1 MKKYRIGVLGPS
13 EIAFRRMVPAIVN
26 SRHFDFAGIAHA
38 SLEEYPGQS
47 AGHAAKC
54 EKFADAFGGKIYD
67 SFAEILGDA
76 DVDAVY
82 IPLPP
87 SEHLKWAKAAFDS
100 GKHVLV
106 EKPSTTTLA
115 DTEKMIKAAE
125 AGAAGGQAPCTN
137 GGLSP
142 RALALHENYAYAYH
156 AQVKAIRDILESGR
170 IGDLRLVRATFSFPY
185 RGENDFRYHADR
197 GGGAIIDCGGY
208 PVNFVS
214 GFLGEDVRVI
224 SSSLLST
231 RGHNVDTYGAAT
243 LTGDNGVIAQVS
255 WGMDNVYRCGAE
267 LHGSTGM
274 ISTDRL
280 YSPPAS
286 MNPVITITDN
296 SGVEKVEVE
305 ADDQFERSL
314 DCFAE
319 CIEDSAVAANRRD
332 QILRQAKLIQAIID
346 NNSER

>member
-13 EIAFRRMVPAIVN
+13 EIAFRRMVPAIVD
-26 SRHFDFAGIAHA
+26 SGHFDNAGVAHA
-38 SLEEYPGQS
+38 SCEEYPGQS
-47 AGHAAKC
+47 DGHAAKC
-54 EKFADAFGGKIYD
+54 GRFADTYGGNIYE
-67 SFAEILGDA
+67 SFAELLSDA

-87 SEHLKWAKAAFDS
+87 SEHLRWAVAAFDA

-106 EKPSTTTLA
+106 EKPSTACLS
-115 DTEKMIKAAE
+115 DTVRMTEAAKKS
-125 AGAAGGQAPCTN
+125 G
-137 GGLSP
+137 
-142 RALALHENYAYAYH
+142 LALHENYAYAYH

-170 IGDLRLVRATFSFPY
+170 IGELRLVRATFSFPY

-197 GGGAIIDCGGY
+197 GGGSIIDCGGY
-208 PVNFVS
+208 PVNFAS

-231 RGHNVDTYGAAT
+231 RGHDVDTYGAAT
-243 LTGDNGVIAQVS
+243 LAGDNGAIAQVS

-286 MNPVITITDN
+286 MAPVILITDN
-296 SGVEKVEVE
+296 SGVEKIEVQ
-305 ADDQFERSL
+305 ADDQFGRSL
-314 DCFAE
+314 DHFAK
-319 CIEDSAVAANRRD
+319 CIEDSDTAAARRA
-332 QILRQAKLIQAIID
+332 QILRQAGLIQSIIEKSRD
-346 NNSER
+346 NNL